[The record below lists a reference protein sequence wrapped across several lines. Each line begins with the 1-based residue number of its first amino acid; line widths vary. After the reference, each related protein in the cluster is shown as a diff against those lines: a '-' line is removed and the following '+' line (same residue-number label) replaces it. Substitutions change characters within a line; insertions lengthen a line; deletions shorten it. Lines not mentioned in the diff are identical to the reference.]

1 MTTTSRN
8 NTIYIP
14 FVGEQ
19 YTEEDIRNVFIQF
32 QIGTIHSIIFVE
44 HNYMIGTLEMG
55 SVEEV
60 WGRPAIIQIER
71 WESNDLTRSLN
82 FAMNAGMTRSCI
94 EFDGP
99 DGDYWLIQK
108 YEGRPMNLLPEF
120 LQENVET
127 EDESISAE

>member
-1 MTTTSRN
+1 MTMFSTN
-8 NTIYIP
+8 KKIYIP

-19 YTEEDIRNVFIQF
+19 YNEEDIHNAFLNLR
-32 QIGTIHSIIFVE
+32 IGRIRSIIFVE
-44 HNYMIGTLEMG
+44 HNYMIGTLDMG

-60 WGRPAIIQIER
+60 WGRPAIIEIEH

-82 FAMNAGMTRSCI
+82 FSMNAGMTRSCI

-108 YEGRPMNLLPEF
+108 YKEPASMNLLPEF
-120 LQENVET
+120 LQENVSSNNEI
-127 EDESISAE
+127 E

>member
-1 MTTTSRN
+1 MTMFSRN

-19 YTEEDIRNVFIQF
+19 YTEEDIHNVFSNF
-32 QIGTIHSIIFVE
+32 RIGTIRSITFIE
-44 HNYMIGTLEMG
+44 HNYMIGTLDMG

-60 WGRPAIIQIER
+60 WGRPAIIEIEH
-71 WESNDLTRSLN
+71 WESNDFTRSLN

-108 YEGRPMNLLPEF
+108 YEERLSVNLLTEF
-120 LQENVET
+120 FQE
-127 EDESISAE
+127 DISTIEME